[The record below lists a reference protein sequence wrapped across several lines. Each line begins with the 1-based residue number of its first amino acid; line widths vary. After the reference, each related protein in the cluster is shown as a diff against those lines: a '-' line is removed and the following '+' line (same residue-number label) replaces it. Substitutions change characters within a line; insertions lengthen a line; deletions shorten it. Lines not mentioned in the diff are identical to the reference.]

1 MDLHSVIIE
10 IFNAI
15 VKGNMKENR
24 DAIPHSDIFSK
35 EITTRIGIDD
45 LMFENIII
53 LLRDAHKIFVFEIS
67 KEDKNRN
74 VTHVQGY
81 VDADMT
87 TIRRLKLVF
96 QDLLVGLYEEEYGR
110 KTMAGQAIAE
120 LFPKINTIANT
131 PLGYIA
137 NKAIMLD
144 EYERLLEKKFN
155 DYTEDTKELLL
166 EDLINERKDLF
177 QKDITK
183 VNEQLK
189 AKEEEKKQAKKAPR
203 NKNQRRA
210 VDSHE
215 AASFDDNK
223 KDLPVS
229 KLISIYGIDFFL
241 RVHLRRYEFDLIKST
256 VEQGHLRRPDEL
268 KKLKTFLT
276 KIKQNAS
283 NDPGI
288 DEHMSELYS
297 LDRVVSY
304 FLHRGGR

>member
-1 MDLHSVIIE
+1 MDLHTLIDD

-15 VKGNMKENR
+15 VKGNMKDNR
-24 DAIPHSDIFSK
+24 DAIPHSDTFSK
-35 EITTRIGIDD
+35 EITTRTGIDD
-45 LMFENIII
+45 LMFENLII

-67 KEDKNRN
+67 KEDKDRN
-74 VTHVQGY
+74 IDHVQGY

-96 QDLLVGLYEEEYGR
+96 QDLLVGLYEEEYGK

-120 LFPKINTIANT
+120 LFPRINTIANT
-131 PLGYIA
+131 PLGSVA

-166 EDLINERKDLF
+166 EELVNERKDLF
-177 QKDITK
+177 QKEIIK
-183 VNEQLK
+183 VNEEQK
-189 AKEEEKKQAKKAPR
+189 IKEEKKKASKKDPR
-203 NKNQRRA
+203 SRNQRRA
-210 VDSHE
+210 VDTDK
-215 AASFDDNK
+215 AVSFDDNR
-223 KDLPVS
+223 KDLPVE

-241 RVHLRRYEFDLIKST
+241 RVHLRRYEFDLVKNT

-268 KKLKTFLT
+268 KKLKTYLT
-276 KIKQNAS
+276 KLKQNAS

-288 DEHMSELYS
+288 DAHMSELYS

-304 FLHRGGR
+304 FLHRVAR